1 MAREGGREG
10 GWWEGDLAGW
20 GCYFIL
26 FFINAFRIGFPCSVE
41 KVRAKIAILKMDK
54 PWNES
59 FFFFCKHHIHT
70 HTCRLT
76 KWEMGLKEKGKEKEA
91 R

>member
-1 MAREGGREG
+1 MAREGGR
-10 GWWEGDLAGW
+10 WEGDFAGW

-41 KVRAKIAILKMDK
+41 KVRAKIAILKMDLGTK
-54 PWNES
+54 VHL
-59 FFFFCKHHIHT
+59 KHHT
-70 HTCRLT
+70 HTRRLA
-76 KWEMGLKEKGKEKEA
+76 KWETGLKEKGKEKEA